1 MVTTQVV
8 EEGGKEREGGKRGD
22 GNVVVCPFTN
32 SQVHPGAG
40 QENTKPTS
48 VISVLYDIYCRNYQ
62 KYYIKAQ
69 KVRRLISDDFRQVFN
84 SGVNVLLTPT
94 VLGDAPRFSW
104 FSKADN
110 RTRTQ
115 EQDVFTQPV
124 NMAGM

>member
-1 MVTTQVV
+1 V
-8 EEGGKEREGGKRGD
+8 
-22 GNVVVCPFTN
+22 
-32 SQVHPGAG
+32 
-40 QENTKPTS
+40 
-48 VISVLYDIYCRNYQ
+48 DIYCRNYE

-69 KVRRLISDDFRQVFN
+69 KVRRLIANDFRQVFDA
-84 SGVNVLLTPT
+84 GVDVLLTPT

-124 NMAGM
+124 NMAGSLSVFICCCFL

>member
-1 MVTTQVV
+1 MY
-8 EEGGKEREGGKRGD
+8 
-22 GNVVVCPFTN
+22 F
-32 SQVHPGAG
+32 S
-40 QENTKPTS
+40 PTFCG
-48 VISVLYDIYCRNYQ
+48 IPCRNYQ

-69 KVRRLISDDFRQVFN
+69 KVRRLIADDFRHVFN
-84 SGVNVLLTPT
+84 AGIDVLLTPT

-124 NMAGM
+124 NMAGKLLCFTLHCGLLSASHTKYLVNNRARTASVWAVKIAKLGR